1 MITLQQINNLKQL
14 DADYVIGGSNAVM
27 WYIGHDIRKCNDID
41 IHLTNKDVTR
51 EEVED
56 IFNQPV
62 DISYEQ
68 IPCQIYNDIRVMQL
82 EYLIALKL
90 ERMSRKDI
98 YDLYFLLNIK
108 FNKKEAF
115 PWSFE

>member
-1 MITLQQINNLKQL
+1 MITLQQINNLRQL

-27 WYIGHDIRKCNDID
+27 WYIGYDIRKCNDID

-68 IPCQIYNDIRVMQL
+68 IPYDQMRFLYAVRF
-82 EYLIALKL
+82 KWK
-90 ERMSRKDI
+90 MSLVYAEFTRR
-98 YDLYFLLNIK
+98 
-108 FNKKEAF
+108 
-115 PWSFE
+115 